1 MAYKIVSFDG
11 GGIRGLISAALLS
24 KLDQHCNL
32 IKNTDMFAGTA
43 SGSLLALGLAH
54 GINVG
59 HVISLFEQK
68 GEHIF
73 DPAFIDFSG
82 STPFTFEQTTA
93 LNSATSQGSHSKGE
107 SINSIFQAQFRVD
120 NLKDELGRL
129 FGASRLNELPRSG
142 PQVMVE
148 AMQLW
153 SAEDGCWSPASIGSG
168 RNDPLAAMLAMDA
181 ALCSSA
187 TPTLFPPHKPEE
199 PAGEN
204 WGYFSSGSVHA
215 NNPSASA
222 ACYAAQHF
230 GADPSEIRVLSLGAG
245 RMHAGIPPQ
254 DVGRAECWGAWQ
266 WMRPYAQHGGTVP
279 AAPLLESAI
288 NASSAMCEQYAKALL
303 GDRYI
308 RADLDLDGPCSPA
321 EWAKADLLQD
331 AVEDFARTDGWKAL
345 MDMIA
350 TDWETDDDLS
360 QPAQEALSAKN
371 KSWFSTLF
379 S

>member
-1 MAYKIVSFDG
+1 MAYKIIALDG

-24 KLDQHCNL
+24 KLDGHCGL
-32 IKNTDMFAGTA
+32 VKKTDLFAGTA
-43 SGSLLALGLAH
+43 SGSLLALALAH

-73 DPAFIDFSG
+73 DPAAMDFNC
-82 STPFTFEQTTA
+82 STPFTFEQITA
-93 LNSATSQGSHSKGE
+93 LNNSSTNGVNSNGE
-107 SINSIFQAQFRVD
+107 TIKSIFQAKFRAD

-153 SAEDGCWSPASIGSG
+153 SAEEGRWSPASIGSG
-168 RNDPLAAMLAMDA
+168 RNDPFAAMLAMDA

-204 WGYFSSGSVHA
+204 WGYFASGNVHA
-215 NNPSASA
+215 NNPSVSA
-222 ACYAAQHF
+222 ANYAAKHF
-230 GADPSEIRVLSLGAG
+230 GAEMSEIRVLSLGAG
-245 RMHAGIPPQ
+245 RVHAGIPPQ
-254 DVGRAECWGAWQ
+254 DIGRAECWGAWQ
-266 WMRPYAQHGGTVP
+266 WMRPYPKHGGTVP
-279 AAPLLESAI
+279 AAPLLETAI
-288 NASSAMCEQYAKALL
+288 DASSLMCEQFAKVLL

-308 RADLDLDGPCSPA
+308 RANVELDAPWAPND
-321 EWAKADLLQD
+321 WAKTDALQG
-331 AVEDFARTDGWKAL
+331 AVEEFAKTDCGKSLFDLVAEHWELEDNLAL
-345 MDMIA
+345 
-350 TDWETDDDLS
+350 
-360 QPAQEALSAKN
+360 PAKSALSNKN
-371 KSWFSTLF
+371 RNWFSTLF